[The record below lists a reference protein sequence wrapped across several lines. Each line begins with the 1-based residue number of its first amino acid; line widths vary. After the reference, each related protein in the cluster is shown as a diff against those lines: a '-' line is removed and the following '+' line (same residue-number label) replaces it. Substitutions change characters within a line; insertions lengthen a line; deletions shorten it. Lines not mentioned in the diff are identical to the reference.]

1 MSTAVIYSKRTT
13 KIDIDFDKFEIED
26 IAPNE
31 AFGLTTVYFIGPK
44 EPLSKIYPKCEST
57 EISVEFLTEKPH
69 GSYPCLMISPTKNGT
84 DYNWNDLYIEDYE
97 AVHNLIDIGL
107 KKLEEIKN
115 IETRKS

>member
-1 MSTAVIYSKRTT
+1 MSTAVIYSKRTI
-13 KIDIDFDKFEIED
+13 KVDIDFDKFELED
-26 IAPNE
+26 ISPNDE
-31 AFGLTTVYFIGPK
+31 FGFTTVYFIGPK

-69 GSYPCLMISPTKNGT
+69 GCYPCLMISPTKNGT

-97 AVHNLIDIGL
+97 AVHKLIDIGL

-115 IETRKS
+115 SEN